1 MRKAR
6 LIVHRVLAAI
16 DGTEVSVRAAAV
28 AAELVGTSDAELV
41 LLTAVSVPQHM
52 VLTANMDERSIERS
66 LERTA
71 RESLAAAL
79 GVLRQEGVG
88 AEVKVA
94 YGPPAETILAEVQ
107 NSRADLVV
115 MGRGS
120 RTEPKDFLLGSV
132 SDRVARSV
140 KVPILLVP

>member
-1 MRKAR
+1 M
-6 LIVHRVLAAI
+6 IIHRVLAAT
-16 DGTEVSVRAAAV
+16 DGTEAAV
-28 AAELVGTSDAELV
+28 RGVAAAAELVGSSHAEFV

-52 VLTANMDERSIERS
+52 VLTANMDERSIHQY

-71 RESLAAAL
+71 QEVLTSAL
-79 GVLRQEGVG
+79 DVLRREGVG
-88 AEVKVA
+88 AEVKVVF
-94 YGPPAETILAEVQ
+94 GPPPETILAEVEAT
-107 NSRADLVV
+107 RADLVV

-132 SDRVARSV
+132 SDRVARNV